1 MAPNSDLPDKPRI
14 LILEDET
21 ITADH
26 LRRILSRLGY
36 EVVGVTGDGNAAL
49 DLIEETKPDL
59 LLADIGLEGGMDGI
73 EVANRAREQWETP
86 TVFLTAY
93 SDATTM
99 QRAKVTEPYGFLVKP
114 FAEQELHATI
124 EIALQQRAIA
134 ASHLRQVQAAAEI
147 LGRTQEELN
156 AITGRLFNAEEQER
170 QRIARD
176 LHDDIGQRLALLQID
191 LERLWSKLPE
201 KLRKETEPERETAL
215 TRIAGIAKD
224 LRELSHHLHPQVLD
238 DLGLETAVRQLCELF
253 EERYSIPVRFSTRNA
268 ASQVSPAVGIAIY
281 RIVQEGLQNVAK
293 HSGAESVDIA
303 LVGGKGRVEL
313 SIRDNGVGFDP
324 LAQKRGSGLGL
335 ISMAQRARLAGG
347 DFEIQSRPN
356 GGTQIHVSVP
366 SEPADSEIAG
376 STPEHILR

>member
-1 MAPNSDLPDKPRI
+1 MAANTDLPDKPRI

-26 LRRILSRLGY
+26 LRRILLRLGY
-36 EVVGVTGDGNAAL
+36 EVAGVTGDGSVAL
-49 DLIEETKPDL
+49 DLIAETRPDL
-59 LLADIGLEGGMDGI
+59 LLADIGLEGGIDGI
-73 EVANRAREQWETP
+73 EVANQAREKWKTP

-93 SDATTM
+93 SDAKTM

-134 ASHLRQVQAAAEI
+134 ASHVRQVQATAEI

-156 AITGRLFNAEEQER
+156 AITRRLFNAEEQER

-191 LERLWSKLPE
+191 LERLWAKLPE
-201 KLRKETEPERETAL
+201 TVRMETDAERATAL
-215 TRIAGIAKD
+215 ARIAGIAKD
-224 LRELSHHLHPQVLD
+224 LRELSHHLHPQILD

-253 EERYSIPVRFSTRNA
+253 EERHSIPVRFSTRNA
-268 ASQVSPAVGIAIY
+268 ASEVSPAVAIALY

-293 HSGAESVDIA
+293 HASAESVDIA
-303 LVGGKGRVEL
+303 LVGGKARVEL
-313 SIRDNGVGFDP
+313 SMRDNGIGFDP

-335 ISMAQRARLAGG
+335 ISMAQRAKLAGG

-366 SEPADSEIAG
+366 REPAGSEIAG
-376 STPEHILR
+376 SARAHVVR